1 MLKAA
6 KDNWQNA
13 FERTL
18 ENAERASV
26 RDFTNYYKTESD
38 KAITIALQKGSLT
51 EQDLLGV
58 FTRDGFA
65 KRYEGLYERIGMT
78 FANWYAKNFDKYLKK
93 GVSSN
98 QFQEP
103 WRAAFRNEGI
113 LVGAQRVSLVQG
125 TAKKTLIKVYRQLS
139 SDPIFQDSGEVVKAK
154 MLRQQFDKYNK
165 YQAERLV
172 RTEATNAAN
181 AATMQSA
188 QDIFPGADM
197 QKEWISASDS
207 RTRRFSNKDFADHAF
222 MNGNIV
228 DFDKPFEVP
237 TIRGIEYL
245 MRPGSVNGSPGNVIN
260 CRCSVAPFPKENAQT
275 IGLIDEI
282 GIGISIGQAEALIS
296 RNIDEAKPS
305 PSKIVV
311 KPPKPKT
318 PVAGEVVD
326 DTLKAKKEAMR
337 PDNWND
343 VVPSGTKLNDDYL
356 ALLNK
361 KPTISASFKGS
372 YQSGNSIVI
381 NTKRYSSE
389 TMGKVLA
396 HEFGH
401 LIHQTKGWCVLYGG
415 RWSTSI
421 KEVHNFYKTQRI
433 KIGINKRGAEK
444 FKFFKD
450 VDGFS
455 INHRSSIR
463 SQFPNLTDA
472 QFKESYGAVADY
484 FGAMTKN
491 AVGWGHSNSYYI
503 SVEWRHA
510 EMLAHSFENKYQGN
524 EVFKKLFPEIYEDTI
539 KWINELIAL

>member
-275 IGLIDEI
+275 INIIEEI
-282 GIGISIGQAEALIS
+282 GIGIA
-296 RNIDEAKPS
+296 
-305 PSKIVV
+305 
-311 KPPKPKT
+311 
-318 PVAGEVVD
+318 
-326 DTLKAKKEAMR
+326 
-337 PDNWND
+337 
-343 VVPSGTKLNDDYL
+343 
-356 ALLNK
+356 
-361 KPTISASFKGS
+361 
-372 YQSGNSIVI
+372 
-381 NTKRYSSE
+381 
-389 TMGKVLA
+389 
-396 HEFGH
+396 
-401 LIHQTKGWCVLYGG
+401 
-415 RWSTSI
+415 
-421 KEVHNFYKTQRI
+421 
-433 KIGINKRGAEK
+433 
-444 FKFFKD
+444 
-450 VDGFS
+450 
-455 INHRSSIR
+455 
-463 SQFPNLTDA
+463 
-472 QFKESYGAVADY
+472 
-484 FGAMTKN
+484 FGA
-491 AVGWGHSNSYYI
+491 A
-503 SVEWRHA
+503 
-510 EMLAHSFENKYQGN
+510 Q
-524 EVFKKLFPEIYEDTI
+524 
-539 KWINELIAL
+539 ELIT

>member
-93 GVSSN
+93 GVSAN
-98 QFQEP
+98 EFQEP
-103 WRAAFRNEGI
+103 WRAAFRNEGM
-113 LVGAQRVSLVQG
+113 LVAAQRKGLVQG

-197 QKEWISASDS
+197 QKEWISASDE
-207 RTRRFSNKDFADHAF
+207 RTRAAHREA
-222 MNGNIV
+222 NGQIV
-228 DFDKPFEVP
+228 DFNKPFIVKGE
-237 TIRGIEYL
+237 EL
-245 MRPGSVNGSPGNVIN
+245 MRPGDPRGSASNVVN

-282 GIGISIGQAEALIS
+282 GIGIAFGAAEELIS
-296 RNIDEAKPS
+296 
-305 PSKIVV
+305 
-311 KPPKPKT
+311 
-318 PVAGEVVD
+318 
-326 DTLKAKKEAMR
+326 
-337 PDNWND
+337 
-343 VVPSGTKLNDDYL
+343 
-356 ALLNK
+356 
-361 KPTISASFKGS
+361 
-372 YQSGNSIVI
+372 
-381 NTKRYSSE
+381 
-389 TMGKVLA
+389 
-396 HEFGH
+396 
-401 LIHQTKGWCVLYGG
+401 
-415 RWSTSI
+415 
-421 KEVHNFYKTQRI
+421 
-433 KIGINKRGAEK
+433 
-444 FKFFKD
+444 
-450 VDGFS
+450 
-455 INHRSSIR
+455 
-463 SQFPNLTDA
+463 
-472 QFKESYGAVADY
+472 
-484 FGAMTKN
+484 
-491 AVGWGHSNSYYI
+491 
-503 SVEWRHA
+503 
-510 EMLAHSFENKYQGN
+510 
-524 EVFKKLFPEIYEDTI
+524 
-539 KWINELIAL
+539 

>member
-38 KAITIALQKGSLT
+38 KAIAIALQKGSLT

-93 GVSSN
+93 GVSAN
-98 QFQEP
+98 EFQEP

-197 QKEWISASDS
+197 QKEWISASDE
-207 RTRRFSNKDFADHAF
+207 RTRAAHREA
-222 MNGNIV
+222 NGQIV
-228 DFDKPFEVP
+228 DFNKPFLVKGEA
-237 TIRGIEYL
+237 L
-245 MRPGSVNGSPGNVIN
+245 MRPGDPSGSASNVVN
-260 CRCSVAPFPKENAQT
+260 CRCSMAPFPKENAQT

-282 GIGISIGQAEALIS
+282 GIGIAFGAAQELIS
-296 RNIDEAKPS
+296 
-305 PSKIVV
+305 
-311 KPPKPKT
+311 
-318 PVAGEVVD
+318 
-326 DTLKAKKEAMR
+326 
-337 PDNWND
+337 
-343 VVPSGTKLNDDYL
+343 
-356 ALLNK
+356 
-361 KPTISASFKGS
+361 
-372 YQSGNSIVI
+372 
-381 NTKRYSSE
+381 
-389 TMGKVLA
+389 
-396 HEFGH
+396 
-401 LIHQTKGWCVLYGG
+401 
-415 RWSTSI
+415 
-421 KEVHNFYKTQRI
+421 
-433 KIGINKRGAEK
+433 
-444 FKFFKD
+444 
-450 VDGFS
+450 
-455 INHRSSIR
+455 
-463 SQFPNLTDA
+463 
-472 QFKESYGAVADY
+472 
-484 FGAMTKN
+484 
-491 AVGWGHSNSYYI
+491 
-503 SVEWRHA
+503 
-510 EMLAHSFENKYQGN
+510 
-524 EVFKKLFPEIYEDTI
+524 
-539 KWINELIAL
+539 

>member
-38 KAITIALQKGSLT
+38 KVITIALQKVSLT

-93 GVSSN
+93 GVSAN

-197 QKEWISASDS
+197 QKEWISASDE
-207 RTRRFSNKDFADHAF
+207 RTRAAHREA
-222 MNGNIV
+222 NGQIV
-228 DFDKPFEVP
+228 DFNKPFIVKGE
-237 TIRGIEYL
+237 EL
-245 MRPGSVNGSPGNVIN
+245 MRPGDPRGSASNVVN
-260 CRCSVAPFPKENAQT
+260 CRCSMAPFPKEAAQT
-275 IGLIDEI
+275 IGLIEDIGFGLNTTLTDETLMSLSPGTQAAVNTI
-282 GIGISIGQAEALIS
+282 IVEEVAILQAKTIKQAKENASKILLDNGIKTRSVASARVVDLDLFNAYNTQLSRLTKEYNIKHKRNLNSVADIKFQEKAGYYGRVSRSGYDFSLVEINFGSTTDAIKNRTRFDNLAEFSRMPKSAISPANQKIATLTHEFAHVISNSRFAARDGFHKEFWDELTNIRRSYWNEMNAYETSGNIKKFNEIYLGDYADANINEFFAEAFTEYKLNS
-296 RNIDEAKPS
+296 N
-305 PSKIVV
+305 PSKYA
-311 KPPKPKT
+311 KL
-318 PVAGEVVD
+318 AGELID
-326 DTLKAKKEAMR
+326 R
-337 PDNWND
+337 
-343 VVPSGTKLNDDYL
+343 Y
-356 ALLNK
+356 
-361 KPTISASFKGS
+361 FK
-372 YQSGNSIVI
+372 N
-381 NTKRYSSE
+381 
-389 TMGKVLA
+389 
-396 HEFGH
+396 
-401 LIHQTKGWCVLYGG
+401 
-415 RWSTSI
+415 
-421 KEVHNFYKTQRI
+421 
-433 KIGINKRGAEK
+433 
-444 FKFFKD
+444 
-450 VDGFS
+450 
-455 INHRSSIR
+455 
-463 SQFPNLTDA
+463 
-472 QFKESYGAVADY
+472 
-484 FGAMTKN
+484 
-491 AVGWGHSNSYYI
+491 
-503 SVEWRHA
+503 
-510 EMLAHSFENKYQGN
+510 
-524 EVFKKLFPEIYEDTI
+524 
-539 KWINELIAL
+539 

>member
-38 KAITIALQKGSLT
+38 KAIAVALQKGSLT

-139 SDPIFQDSGEVVKAK
+139 SDPIFQDSGDVVKAK

-188 QDIFPGADM
+188 KDIFPGADM
-197 QKEWISASDS
+197 QKEWIAASDE
-207 RTRRFSNKDFADHAF
+207 RTRAAHREA
-222 MNGNIV
+222 NGQIV
-228 DFDKPFEVP
+228 DFNKPFIVKGE
-237 TIRGIEYL
+237 EL
-245 MRPGSVNGSPGNVIN
+245 MRPGDPRGSASNVVN
-260 CRCSVAPFPKENAQT
+260 CRCSMAPFPKENAQT
-275 IGLIDEI
+275 INIIEEI
-282 GIGISIGQAEALIS
+282 GIGIA
-296 RNIDEAKPS
+296 
-305 PSKIVV
+305 
-311 KPPKPKT
+311 
-318 PVAGEVVD
+318 
-326 DTLKAKKEAMR
+326 
-337 PDNWND
+337 
-343 VVPSGTKLNDDYL
+343 
-356 ALLNK
+356 
-361 KPTISASFKGS
+361 
-372 YQSGNSIVI
+372 
-381 NTKRYSSE
+381 
-389 TMGKVLA
+389 
-396 HEFGH
+396 
-401 LIHQTKGWCVLYGG
+401 
-415 RWSTSI
+415 
-421 KEVHNFYKTQRI
+421 
-433 KIGINKRGAEK
+433 
-444 FKFFKD
+444 
-450 VDGFS
+450 
-455 INHRSSIR
+455 
-463 SQFPNLTDA
+463 
-472 QFKESYGAVADY
+472 
-484 FGAMTKN
+484 FGA
-491 AVGWGHSNSYYI
+491 A
-503 SVEWRHA
+503 
-510 EMLAHSFENKYQGN
+510 Q
-524 EVFKKLFPEIYEDTI
+524 
-539 KWINELIAL
+539 ELIT

>member
-93 GVSSN
+93 GVSAN
-98 QFQEP
+98 EFQEP
-103 WRAAFRNEGI
+103 WRAAFRNEGM
-113 LVGAQRVSLVQG
+113 LVAAQRKGLVQG

-197 QKEWISASDS
+197 QKEWISASDE
-207 RTRRFSNKDFADHAF
+207 RTRAAHREA
-222 MNGNIV
+222 NGQIV
-228 DFDKPFEVP
+228 DFNKPFLVKGEA
-237 TIRGIEYL
+237 L
-245 MRPGSVNGSPGNVIN
+245 MRPGDPRGSASNVIN

-282 GIGISIGQAEALIS
+282 GIGIAFGAAEELIS
-296 RNIDEAKPS
+296 
-305 PSKIVV
+305 
-311 KPPKPKT
+311 
-318 PVAGEVVD
+318 
-326 DTLKAKKEAMR
+326 
-337 PDNWND
+337 
-343 VVPSGTKLNDDYL
+343 
-356 ALLNK
+356 
-361 KPTISASFKGS
+361 
-372 YQSGNSIVI
+372 
-381 NTKRYSSE
+381 
-389 TMGKVLA
+389 
-396 HEFGH
+396 
-401 LIHQTKGWCVLYGG
+401 
-415 RWSTSI
+415 
-421 KEVHNFYKTQRI
+421 
-433 KIGINKRGAEK
+433 
-444 FKFFKD
+444 
-450 VDGFS
+450 
-455 INHRSSIR
+455 
-463 SQFPNLTDA
+463 
-472 QFKESYGAVADY
+472 
-484 FGAMTKN
+484 
-491 AVGWGHSNSYYI
+491 
-503 SVEWRHA
+503 
-510 EMLAHSFENKYQGN
+510 
-524 EVFKKLFPEIYEDTI
+524 
-539 KWINELIAL
+539 